1 MMENRLE
8 FGLMLPHFGEYASL
22 ERCIEGAK
30 QASRAGFH
38 SVWVRDHIVFEPH
51 AVEGSDSRHFE
62 SLLLLSAIASVTE
75 GLTLGTAMLISH
87 RHPIHLAQLFST
99 LSHLSQGRVVMGLGL
114 GGFEREF
121 AVAGRPSGLSE
132 RAVLARTN
140 AELCR
145 RFWSGEKV
153 SYEDENFA
161 FEGVSL
167 EPTPVAPIPI
177 WAGGSTPAA
186 CRRAVEYCDGWMPAR
201 ITLKTF
207 KSRMDYLRTLTA
219 EAGKPKLT
227 VAVMPYTSVAG
238 SREEA
243 LAGID
248 IPGLIRSTNGISRLI
263 KPASGEFSTLDDIE
277 GMLLAGTAQDIA
289 REVRAYAEAGAERIV
304 FDLRFRYDDW
314 YQQIERL
321 GQEVLPLLRLKLP
334 F

>member
-1 MMENRLE
+1 MNELK
-8 FGLMLPHFGEYASL
+8 FGLMLPHFGEHASL
-22 ERCIEGAK
+22 ERCIEGAR
-30 QASRAGFH
+30 QASRSGFH
-38 SVWVRDHIVFEPH
+38 SVWVRDHIVFESH
-51 AVEGSDSRHFE
+51 AVEGSDNRHFE
-62 SLLLLSAIASVTE
+62 SLLLLSAIAAVTE

-99 LSHLSQGRVVMGLGL
+99 LSHLSGGRVVMGLGL
-114 GGFEREF
+114 GGFAREF
-121 AVAGRPSGLSE
+121 AAVGRPSGLKQ
-132 RAVLARTN
+132 RALLARTN
-140 AELCR
+140 VELCR

-167 EPTPVAPIPI
+167 EPTPVEPIPV

-201 ITLKTF
+201 MTLETF
-207 KSRMDYLRTLTA
+207 KSRMDYLRAITR
-219 EAGKPKLT
+219 EAGKPMVT

-248 IPGLIRSTNGISRLI
+248 IPGLIRSTNGIAQLL

-277 GMLLAGTAQDIA
+277 GMLLAGTPEDIA
-289 REVRAYAEAGAERIV
+289 RGVRAYAEAGAEHIV
-304 FDLRFRYDDW
+304 FDLRFRYADW
-314 YQQIERL
+314 HEQIERL
-321 GQEVLPLLRLKLP
+321 AGIVRRLS
-334 F
+334 